1 MGTLL
6 DTFFSDRSSTGFIRL
21 LDMGE
26 VVEYYF
32 DALGAG
38 VYVSFPSLFTIL
50 EGESMIAGQNQE
62 RLKLHLRSNNIHTH
76 ETLRL
81 MFERLK
87 NQTT

>member
-6 DTFFSDRSSTGFIRL
+6 DAFFSDRSSKGFIRL
-21 LDMGE
+21 LDMVE

-32 DALGAG
+32 DALGTG
-38 VYVSFPSLFTIL
+38 VYVSLPSLFTIL

-62 RLKLHLRSNNIHTH
+62 RLNHHLHSNNIHTH
-76 ETLRL
+76 ETLNL

-87 NQTT
+87 NQIT